1 MKTMESAKKAYV
13 APRVTEVGVVVCDIL
28 SGSINS
34 YDKNGNQEIKGEE
47 SLSNGNESPWD
58 NDNLWD
64 NDNK

>member
-13 APRVTEVGVVVCDIL
+13 APRVTEVGVVVCNIL

-34 YDKNGNQEIKGEE
+34 FDKKLEEIKGEE

>member
-13 APRVTEVGVVVCDIL
+13 APRVTEVGVVACNIL

-34 YDKNGNQEIKGEE
+34 FDKKLEEIKGEE